1 MTTGEKDKL
10 YESILSEVSGIIKQH
25 LNEAAVEI
33 KFPKFDK
40 MEFIKEFG
48 LWVRSFKMKTLPD
61 EPVKPQMRQ
70 KPEVIDKPRKPT
82 ESFVKEP
89 ELPSVLKTISD
100 KEGFL
105 KHMSELYG
113 GYFQRF
119 MDYRQNMN
127 LGLSRNWWNGL
138 NKTDDPQKIY
148 SICNDAYQTIK
159 NNINNVTSSK

>member
-1 MTTGEKDKL
+1 MTNDEKNKL
-10 YESILSEVSGIIKQH
+10 YESILSEVSGIIDQH

-70 KPEVIDKPRKPT
+70 KLEVIDKPRKPT
-82 ESFVKEP
+82 ESFLKEP
-89 ELPSVLKTISD
+89 ELPSVLKTISN
-100 KEGFL
+100 KEAFL

-113 GYFQRF
+113 
-119 MDYRQNMN
+119 D
-127 LGLSRNWWNGL
+127 
-138 NKTDDPQKIY
+138 
-148 SICNDAYQTIK
+148 
-159 NNINNVTSSK
+159 